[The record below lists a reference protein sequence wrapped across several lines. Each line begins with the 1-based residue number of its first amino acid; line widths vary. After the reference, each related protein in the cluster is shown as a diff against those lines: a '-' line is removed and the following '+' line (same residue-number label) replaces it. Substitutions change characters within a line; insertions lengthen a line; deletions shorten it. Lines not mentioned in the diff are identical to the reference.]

1 MIAAPVVQQQLRH
14 LAVLSDLYAKT
25 PGGDV
30 YAIRDNT
37 VHMWRLL
44 SHTGAFD
51 ERSFTSA
58 EQADAWLSEWL
69 SIR

>member
-14 LAVLSDLYAKT
+14 LTVLSDLYAKT

-37 VHMWRLL
+37 RHMWRLL
-44 SHTGAFD
+44 SRTGAFD
-51 ERSFTSA
+51 ERSFSSV
-58 EQADAWLSEWL
+58 EQADAWLTVWL
-69 SIR
+69 ATR